1 MMILNYSKA
10 LSSLQLPTHILF
22 KFAKI
27 YAVLLQKMTVS
38 NNVGTYAT
46 QGLNILKIYWQFALI

>member
-22 KFAKI
+22 KFAKT

-38 NNVGTYAT
+38 NNIGTYAT
-46 QGLNILKIYWQFALI
+46 QNLNILYIYWQFALI